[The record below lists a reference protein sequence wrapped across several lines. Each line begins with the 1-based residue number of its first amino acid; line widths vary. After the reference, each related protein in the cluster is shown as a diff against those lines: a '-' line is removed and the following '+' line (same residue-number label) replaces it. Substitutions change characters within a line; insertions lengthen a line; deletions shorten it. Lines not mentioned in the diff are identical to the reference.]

1 MICNSLAKS
10 LQSGLTHYL
19 TNIVA
24 NNAEKVENFII
35 QRLLYRIKSL
45 TLQTKRDMDKKN
57 KEIEISEPRMV
68 KSHDVKLDT
77 EYAEWIAEVKY
88 RYRSAQVKAAVKVN
102 GEKLLFNWQMGRDL
116 VQKKAEE
123 RWGAGVV
130 EQVSLD
136 LRREFPQEDGFSARN
151 LHYMKQWYL
160 YYTTEASKLQRPIAE
175 IVLMTGI
182 EVKSAKL
189 QRPVAELK
197 EEKLQRPIG
206 ELVKQPV
213 SETENYPNDEFPL
226 PFALVPWGQHI
237 EIITRSESLEEA
249 LFYMQHVIEKG
260 LSRTALVNCYKA
272 HLYEHQGKIVN
283 NFSTYLPEPQ
293 SHLVQEVL
301 KENYDFGFAT
311 IDHEPFEERE
321 LEDALTNDVTNLLLE
336 MGTGFA
342 FMGRQKEI
350 IVGGRSR
357 KIDLLFYHVRL
368 RCYIACEI
376 KVKPFEPE
384 FTGKLNYYVSAV
396 DELVKAPD
404 DNPTIGLLICSDMD
418 KTDVQWSFRGITT
431 PMGVAITTI
440 SVSKICYLPKSN

>member
-1 MICNSLAKS
+1 
-10 LQSGLTHYL
+10 
-19 TNIVA
+19 
-24 NNAEKVENFII
+24 
-35 QRLLYRIKSL
+35 
-45 TLQTKRDMDKKN
+45 MDKKN
-57 KEIEISEPRMV
+57 KEIEISEPRLV
-68 KSHDVKLDT
+68 KSHDVKLDA
-77 EYAEWIAEVKY
+77 EYAEWIAEVKH

-102 GEKLLFNWQMGRDL
+102 GEKLLFNWQLGRDL

-136 LRREFPQEDGFSARN
+136 LKREFPNEDGFSTSN
-151 LHYMKQWYL
+151 LWYMKKWYL
-160 YYTTEASKLQRPIAE
+160 FYTHHIS
-175 IVLMTGI
+175 
-182 EVKSAKL
+182 S
-189 QRPVAELK
+189 
-197 EEKLQRPIG
+197 EKLQRLVGELQSSINQERIKLQRTVG
-206 ELVKQPV
+206 ELVKQSV
-213 SETENYPNDEFPL
+213 SETENDTSNEFPL

-260 LSRTALVNCYKA
+260 LSRTALVNSYKA

-283 NFSTYLPEPQ
+283 NFSRYLPEPQ

-311 IDHEPFEERE
+311 VDHEPFEERE
-321 LEDALTNDVTNLLLE
+321 LEDALTSDVTNLLLE

-396 DELVKAPD
+396 DELLKAPD
-404 DNPTIGLLICSDMD
+404 DNPTIGLLICSDMN

-431 PMGVAITTI
+431 PMGVATYNNIRI
-440 SVSKICYLPKSN
+440 KDMLPTQEQLKERMELLQKELRATKRLMKKASE

>member
-1 MICNSLAKS
+1 MKED
-10 LQSGLTHYL
+10 
-19 TNIVA
+19 NI
-24 NNAEKVENFII
+24 
-35 QRLLYRIKSL
+35 QPRI
-45 TLQTKRDMDKKN
+45 
-57 KEIEISEPRMV
+57 V
-68 KSHDVKLDT
+68 KSHDVTLDA
-77 EYAEWIAEVKY
+77 EYAEWIAEVKH

-116 VQKKAEE
+116 VLKKAEE

-136 LRREFPQEDGFSARN
+136 LKREFPNEDGFSARN
-151 LHYMKQWYL
+151 LRYMKQWYL
-160 YYTTEASKLQRPIAE
+160 FYTMEAAKLQLPVAE
-175 IVLMTGI
+175 IVFQTGV
-182 EVKSAKL
+182 ELHSAKL
-189 QRPVAELK
+189 QRTVAELQ
-197 EEKLQRPIG
+197 EERLQRPVG
-206 ELVKQPV
+206 ELMKQPV
-213 SETENYPNDEFPL
+213 SETWNDVSNEFPL

-272 HLYEHQGKIVN
+272 HLYDYQGKIVN
-283 NFSTYLPEPQ
+283 NFSTYLPEQQ

-311 IDHEPFEERE
+311 VDHEPFEERE
-321 LEDALTNDVTNLLLE
+321 LEDALTSDVTNLLLE

-396 DELVKAPD
+396 DELLKALD

-431 PMGVAITTI
+431 PMGVATYNNIRI
-440 SVSKICYLPKSN
+440 KDMLPTQEQLKERMELLQKELRATKKLMNKNKPNKQ